1 MSVKQSGCAWEARID
16 ASSKLVLLAIADHA
30 NNDGV
35 CWPGIEYI
43 VYKTC
48 LSRRTVLRQLKKLES
63 DGYITVQKQYIKN
76 GQRLRNV
83 YILHTEEMINNEPK
97 CQPDTPPYVSSCHP
111 PMCHGD
117 TGEPNTLYN
126 MNRNKE
132 PYIVDKEQKKNKV
145 QNVQI
150 SKLWQT
156 IFGLVDQLPDT
167 VGPYAIEL
175 EKAWLK
181 VMVDEYVTF
190 QHWWKLY
197 HTLLRKKPQG
207 KQKCQDVWKKLK
219 LEEKEGLVLATI
231 FEFIDKKIE
240 SDQRKEPAMVKM
252 ALTFIRNAELQD
264 TGLMLNSTRNALNDL
279 TTLQQRNGGYRN
291 GYQQSSTNQYA
302 RQIHETIPQFCTTGT
317 NYAA

>member
-1 MSVKQSGCAWEARID
+1 MSVKQSGYAWEARID
-16 ASSKLVLLAIADHA
+16 ASSKLVLLAITDHA

-48 LSRRTVLRQLKKLES
+48 LSRRTVLRQLKKLEA

-83 YILHTEEMINNEPK
+83 YILHTEEVINKEPK
-97 CQPDTPPYVSSCHP
+97 CQSDTTPYVPSCHP

-117 TGEPNTLYN
+117 TGERNTLYN
-126 MNRNKE
+126 MNHNIE
-132 PYIVDKEQKKNKV
+132 PYIVDKEQKKNNVPSVQKV
-145 QNVQI
+145 FTDAF
-150 SKLWQT
+150 KLIT
-156 IFGLVDQLPDT
+156 QLPNT
-167 VGPYAIEL
+167 VGRYAIEF
-175 EKAWLK
+175 EDTWQK
-181 VMVDEYVTF
+181 VMVDEFVTF

-197 HTLLRKKPQG
+197 HTLLWKKPQSK
-207 KQKCQDVWKKLK
+207 KQCHEVWKNLK

-231 FEFIDKKIE
+231 FEWMDKKIE

-264 TGLMLNSTRNALNDL
+264 TGLMLSSTRNALNDL

-291 GYQQSSTNQYA
+291 GYQQSRTNDIP
-302 RQIHETIPQFCTTGT
+302 RTIHQTIPQFCTSGT
-317 NYAA
+317 NATS

>member
-1 MSVKQSGCAWEARID
+1 MSVKQSGYAWEARID

-132 PYIVDKEQKKNKV
+132 PYIVDKEQKKNNVPSVQKV
-145 QNVQI
+145 FTDAF
-150 SKLWQT
+150 KLIT
-156 IFGLVDQLPDT
+156 QLPNT
-167 VGPYAIEL
+167 VGRYAIEF
-175 EKAWLK
+175 EDTWQK
-181 VMVDEYVTF
+181 VMVDEFVTF

-197 HTLLRKKPQG
+197 HTLLWKKPQSK
-207 KQKCQDVWKKLK
+207 KQCHEVWKNLK

-231 FEFIDKKIE
+231 FEWMDKKIE

-264 TGLMLNSTRNALNDL
+264 TGLMLSSTRNALNDL

-291 GYQQSSTNQYA
+291 GYQQSRTNDIP
-302 RQIHETIPQFCTTGT
+302 RTIHQTIPQFCTSGT
-317 NYAA
+317 NATS